1 MSRHRHLAAAI
12 GLQLL
17 QPLHSWEPARPE
29 RKLEF
34 PRDHGAHRSSAY
46 EWWYWTG
53 HLQNEAGADIAG
65 FQATVFRISPPAGP
79 RAARGNRPAD
89 ASWIMVHTG
98 FTDLVTGKF
107 HHRKWSFQERAG
119 ANLSQD
125 KLKIDVP
132 GLKSRM
138 QGPQKFLLEFT
149 LPQNDEAS
157 PANLKLELSSQK
169 PVVLH
174 GDQGYSRKG
183 PCPTCAS
190 HYSSFTRLGGQ
201 FSLTRQGTKS
211 ETGNARVWYDHE
223 FGSQTLASNQTG
235 WDWFSIQL
243 DDPQEEWMLFQVRGG
258 AAKSGSQN
266 DTKDQNF
273 QSATWIKPSGESQP
287 VSGIV
292 MTPDGRWTSPRSG
305 GIYPAAWAVQIPGK
319 ETILRVVPRLAEQEV
334 LSTHP
339 AIPTYWE
346 GACDVLDAKSGKKIG
361 RAYLEMTGYAPGSR
375 PGI

>member
-34 PRDHGAHRSSAY
+34 PRDHGAHRNSAY

-53 HLQNEAGADIAG
+53 HLQNAAGTDIAG

-79 RAARGNRPAD
+79 RPARGNRPAD

-98 FTDLVTGKF
+98 FTDLLTGKF
-107 HHRKWSFQERAG
+107 HHRKWSFQERDG
-119 ANLSQD
+119 TTLSQNE
-125 KLKIDVP
+125 LQIDVP
-132 GLKSRM
+132 GLKASM
-138 QGPQKFLLEFT
+138 SGTQKFLLEFA
-149 LPQNDEAS
+149 LPQGNEAT
-157 PANLKLELSSQK
+157 PATLKLDMSSQK

-174 GDQGYSRKG
+174 GDQGFSRKG
-183 PCPTCAS
+183 PCPSCAS
-190 HYSSFTRLGGQ
+190 HYSSFTRIAGK
-201 FSLTRQGTKS
+201 FSLDRQING
-211 ETGNARVWYDHE
+211 ETQTGEVRAWYDHE
-223 FGSQTLASNQTG
+223 FGSQTLTSEQTG

-243 DDPQEEWMLFQVRGG
+243 DDPQEEWMLFQVRGES
-258 AAKSGSQN
+258 A
-266 DTKDQNF
+266 
-273 QSATWIKPSGESQP
+273 QSATWVKPSGESQS
-287 VSGIV
+287 VSGV
-292 MTPDGRWTSPRSG
+292 LMKPEGQWKSPRSG
-305 GIYPAAWAVQIPGK
+305 GVYPGAWTLQIPGK
-319 ETILRVVPRLAEQEV
+319 EAHFRVVPRLPDQEV